1 MTKAYWI
8 QPWLLL
14 ALLLPF
20 AGLHAENLRVVAEH
34 WPPYV
39 DKAAPG
45 HGLAIDLV
53 TTVLTRA
60 RYDYSMDYQPWSRAL
75 EGGKIGV
82 YDLIANIWYSDERA
96 RDLDYSEPY
105 LINDI
110 RLVKRKNSDVKF
122 RKMSDLSG
130 LMVGVVKD
138 YAYPKEFA
146 AATNFIKIDNP
157 ELLPALSGLVKGEY
171 DLVIGDLNA
180 IKYVFLKFLP
190 HESRQLEILPKS
202 VGMSRLYVAAG
213 KANPKHARVIKDFNE
228 ALRSIQKDGT
238 YQSII
243 ASHQNSVP

>member
-1 MTKAYWI
+1 MKHAWT
-8 QPWLLL
+8 PL
-14 ALLLPF
+14 ALWLILTLAAASP
-20 AGLHAENLRVVAEH
+20 HAENLRMVAEY

-39 DKAAPG
+39 DQAAKG

-60 RYDYSMDYQPWSRAL
+60 RYNYSIDYQPWPRAL

-82 YDLIANIWYSDERA
+82 YDLIANIWYSADRA
-96 RDLDYSEPY
+96 KDLDYSEPY
-105 LINDI
+105 LVNDI
-110 RLVKRKNSDVKF
+110 RLVKRKNSDIKF

-130 LMVGVVKD
+130 LMVGVVKE

-146 AATNFIKIDNP
+146 SASNIIKIDNADM
-157 ELLPALSGLVKGEY
+157 LPALGGLIRGEY

-180 IKYVFLKFLP
+180 LNYLFLKFLP
-190 HESRQLEILPKS
+190 NESRQLEILPKS
-202 VGMSRLYVAAG
+202 VGMSKLYVAAS
-213 KANPKHARVIKDFNE
+213 KSNPKHARIIKDFNE

-243 ASHQNSVP
+243 QSHQNEAP